1 MGEEFIVEVAD
12 FQSKKPET
20 MNVIVTRLKLRC
32 FSVGKGVSIYRE
44 KTKQNKTRV
53 FPPLFYEVGNH
64 TRTLPERDCFLE

>member
-1 MGEEFIVEVAD
+1 MDGEFIVEVAG

-44 KTKQNKTRV
+44 KNKTRV